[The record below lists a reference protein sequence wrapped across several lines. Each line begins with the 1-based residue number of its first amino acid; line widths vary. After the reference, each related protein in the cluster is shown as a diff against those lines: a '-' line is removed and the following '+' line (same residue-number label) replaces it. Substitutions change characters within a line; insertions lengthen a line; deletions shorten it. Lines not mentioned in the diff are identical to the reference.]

1 MLRRRQKTADVAP
14 RPRPPMLDQFSK
26 AVAPTRSIED
36 PLTVALCKMT
46 TTTVICMIGTTTG
59 TTATSTII
67 MLDTTTPPVIS
78 IATATG
84 AATTSIGKQ
93 NL

>member
-1 MLRRRQKTADVAP
+1 MLHLRHRVLGRNRLCSTNFP
-14 RPRPPMLDQFSK
+14 RLWL
-26 AVAPTRSIED
+26 PTRSIED

-67 MLDTTTPPVIS
+67 MSDTTTPPVIS

-84 AATTSIGKQ
+84 AATTSIGK
-93 NL
+93 